1 MCGTQHRAWEECKNL
16 HTVLQINYCKLITE
30 RKLRLNLFEKKKK
43 NQRNLRLAGTQDAPS
58 SPLAQLPRS
67 FAQILLILPFPSP
80 LSLSMWRM
88 IKSLGFLLEFEK
100 ALILKVWS

>member
-43 NQRNLRLAGTQDAPS
+43 PEKLKAGRNPGCSQLTSCSAPS
-58 SPLAQLPRS
+58 VLCTDSSHLAIS
-67 FAQILLILPFPSP
+67 FPFIPVNVEDDQVSGIFV
-80 LSLSMWRM
+80 R
-88 IKSLGFLLEFEK
+88 I
-100 ALILKVWS
+100 